1 MYFGPGAA
9 LKAVEVFECKGAGD
23 LPGSVA
29 AEVEEDDAVPIFYG
43 GFARAVGDGDGFD
56 EFVGFA
62 AVVGVLY
69 GCDGVGFCDAF
80 ALCEEVIGYL
90 GAFPTVVAVHGVIP
104 PGYGC
109 DAANAMGFEHG
120 EEFAHAVDCALG
132 RCVASVCEGVDEEAF
147 WREAARGC
155 HFDEALVVTGPGVD
169 AAVRDEADEVEVA
182 VVVFDAVYGGN
193 ESFVFVQAA
202 VSHAVVYL
210 GHGLHDGASCAQVE
224 VPDFGVAHQA
234 IG

>member
-1 MYFGPGAA
+1 MYVGPDMA

-29 AEVEEDDAVPIFYG
+29 AEVEEDDAVSVFYG

-80 ALCEEVIGYL
+80 ALCEEVIGDL
-90 GAFPTVVAVHGVIP
+90 GAFPAVVAIHGVIA
-104 PGYGC
+104 PGYGG

-120 EEFAHAVDCALG
+120 EEFAHAVDGALG
-132 RCVASVCEGVDEEAF
+132 RCVASVCEGVEEEAV
-147 WREAARGC
+147 WGEAPLGC
-155 HFDEALVVTGPGVD
+155 HFDEALVVAGP
-169 AAVRDEADEVEVA
+169 
-182 VVVFDAVYGGN
+182 
-193 ESFVFVQAA
+193 
-202 VSHAVVYL
+202 
-210 GHGLHDGASCAQVE
+210 
-224 VPDFGVAHQA
+224 
-234 IG
+234 